1 LQERRHGQGAGNTAH
16 SLAVSGSGFSRQ
28 GVLVAGDVRHPRLLG
43 KASHNVRLVT
53 STRVSPNR
61 TGDALSQSCAES
73 AAFREHV
80 KPFLW
85 PRPIGLSFS

>member
-1 LQERRHGQGAGNTAH
+1 LQERRDGQGEGEIAH
-16 SLAVSGSGFSRQ
+16 LLATSGSGFSRQ
-28 GVLVAGDVRHPRLLG
+28 GVLVAGDVRHSRLLG

-61 TGDALSQSCAES
+61 PGDALSQSCAES
-73 AAFREHV
+73 EAFREHI

-85 PRPIGLSFS
+85 LRAD